1 MTREEEVVARSNAF
15 RAQYRADTP
24 AWYRGEMHLA
34 FTLVFTSGVI
44 LYCASRLQQPS
55 WLEWVGVVL
64 PMFLFGNWAEWAA
77 HRYLLHSPRS
87 LLKPES
93 RARVEAQQQERG
105 RAAAR
110 SL

>member
-1 MTREEEVVARSNAF
+1 VTTHATVLEPIVFPAVKVVPSTGVSVTGDVVRRIDWNV
-15 RAQYRADTP
+15 P
-24 AWYRGEMHLA
+24 A
-34 FTLVFTSGVI
+34 
-44 LYCASRLQQPS
+44 RLQQPS

-93 RARVEAQQQERG
+93 RARVEAQQSERG